1 MVEKLVSIIM
11 PAYNCMEYIAQSIR
25 SVQNQTYRNW
35 ELIVADD
42 NSTDGTVDTV
52 RSIAAD
58 DNRIQLLE
66 TDINLG
72 PAAARN
78 RAINAARGDYIAF
91 LDSDDIW
98 FPDKLRRQI
107 SFMEQTGYD
116 FTYTAYEKI
125 NERGDRLGVVISAP
139 KSVNYSSMLYQG
151 DPIGNL
157 TVVYNAEKLGKF
169 YVPDIKKRN
178 DYALWLKIMH
188 DCDRAYGLNEVLAS
202 YRVRAGSISS
212 TRKSELLKYYWK
224 LYHDIENLSN
234 VKASAAMVT
243 LMFFKSIRQTDE
255 RTQRVRNNFKIRRN
269 GEKKMG
275 DFEEQVKNAMDIAT
289 AMKLAKDK
297 VEITI
302 ERTEESKTE
311 TVIRIDEDVDDFDID
326 DTEDWTLE
334 QLRDKYGEM
343 EDELDELENDE
354 PDDED
359 EEAHE
364 SWEERC
370 DSIRDIMDELEDK
383 IDDMEYAE
391 K

>member
-1 MVEKLVSIIM
+1 MEKLVSIIM

>member
-1 MVEKLVSIIM
+1 MEKLVSIIM

-243 LMFFKSIRQTDE
+243 LVFFKSIRQTDE